1 MCMNYEAKEGFA
13 GPDAAEHK
21 YKTLKM
27 AIGSLAP
34 FDRQVLQLRWADD
47 LSRHE
52 TAAVLHREASSVLAA
67 ENRLR
72 SWMRQQIQVAELT
85 LV

>member
-1 MCMNYEAKEGFA
+1 MNFEAKEGFA

-52 TAAVLHREASSVLAA
+52 TASVLNRVPASVLAA
-67 ENRLR
+67 AKRLR
-72 SWMRQQIQVAELT
+72 AWMREQIEVAEVT

>member
-1 MCMNYEAKEGFA
+1 MNFEAKEGFA
-13 GPDAAEHK
+13 GTDAAEHK

-27 AIGSLAP
+27 AIGSLAT
-34 FDRQVLQLRWADD
+34 FDRHVLQLRWADD

-52 TAAVLHREASSVLAA
+52 TAFVLDRDPASVLAA

-72 SWMRQQIQVAELT
+72 AWMREQIEVAEVALI
-85 LV
+85 

>member
-1 MCMNYEAKEGFA
+1 MNFEAKEGFA
-13 GPDAAEHK
+13 GLDAAEQK

-27 AIGSLAP
+27 AIGFLPP

-47 LSRHE
+47 LSREE
-52 TAAVLHREASSVLAA
+52 TATILHRAPASVLAA
-67 ENRLR
+67 EHRLR
-72 SWMRQQIQVAELT
+72 SWMRQQIECAELT

>member
-1 MCMNYEAKEGFA
+1 MNFEAKEGFA
-13 GPDAAEHK
+13 GPNTAEHH

-52 TAAVLHREASSVLAA
+52 TAAVLHRDAASVLAA

-72 SWMRQQIQVAELT
+72 SWMRQQIQVAELA

>member
-1 MCMNYEAKEGFA
+1 MNFEAKEGFA
-13 GPDAAEHK
+13 GPDAAEQK

-27 AIGSLAP
+27 AIGFLAP

-47 LSRHE
+47 LSRQE
-52 TAAVLHREASSVLAA
+52 TATVLQREPASVLAA

-72 SWMRQQIQVAELT
+72 AWMLQQIQKAELA

>member
-1 MCMNYEAKEGFA
+1 MNFEAKEGFA
-13 GPDAAEHK
+13 GSDAAEHS
-21 YKTLKM
+21 YTTLKM
-27 AIGSLAP
+27 AIGSLAT

-52 TAAVLHREASSVLAA
+52 TAAVLHREPASVLAA

-72 SWMRQQIQVAELT
+72 AWMLQQIKKAELA

>member
-1 MCMNYEAKEGFA
+1 MNFEAKEGFA
-13 GPDAAEHK
+13 GTDAAEQK

-27 AIGSLAP
+27 AIVSLTP
-34 FDRQVLQLRWADD
+34 FDRSVLQLRWADN

-52 TAAVLHREASSVLAA
+52 TASVLSREPASVLAA

-72 SWMRQQIQVAELT
+72 SWMRERIKVAELA

>member
-1 MCMNYEAKEGFA
+1 MNYEAKEGFA
-13 GPDAAEHK
+13 GTDAAEHK

-27 AIGSLAP
+27 AISSLAP

-52 TAAVLHREASSVLAA
+52 TAAVLHREPASVLAA

-72 SWMRQQIQVAELT
+72 SWMRQQIRSAQLT

>member
-1 MCMNYEAKEGFA
+1 MNFEAKEGFA
-13 GPDAAEHK
+13 GPDAAEQK

-27 AIGSLAP
+27 AIGFLAP

-47 LSRHE
+47 LSRQE
-52 TAAVLHREASSVLAA
+52 TATVLQREPASVLAA

-72 SWMRQQIQVAELT
+72 SWMRQQIESAELT